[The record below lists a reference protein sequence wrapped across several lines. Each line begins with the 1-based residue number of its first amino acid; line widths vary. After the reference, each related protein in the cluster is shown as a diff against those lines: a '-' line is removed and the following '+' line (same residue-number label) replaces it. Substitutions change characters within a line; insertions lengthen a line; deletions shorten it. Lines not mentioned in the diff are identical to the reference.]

1 MTPQTATPQTAKAR
15 TAKARTAKTR
25 TAQPQ
30 TATAHTATA
39 HTATAHTATAHTA
52 TAQTAS
58 ARAAADPAGERLR
71 RWRLVLGGDAADGTG
86 CALSG
91 QDAAMDAALTAL
103 YGKGDGQARAG
114 RDRSAGLGASAPSV
128 ARWLGDIRTYFPSS
142 VVQVMQRDAIDRL
155 GLSTLLLEPEML
167 EAVEADVHLVGTL
180 LSLNKAM
187 PDTTKETARAVVRR
201 VVEDL
206 EKRLASRT
214 RATLTGALDR
224 SARVNRP
231 RHHDIDW
238 NRTIAA
244 NLKNYLPEHR
254 TVVPE
259 RLIGYGRA
267 SQSVK
272 KDVVLCIDQS
282 GSMAASVVYASV
294 FGAVLAS
301 MRSINTR
308 LVVFDTAV
316 VDLTDQLDDPVDV
329 LFGTQLG
336 GGTDINRAL
345 AYCQSQI
352 TRPADTVVVLIS
364 DLYEGG
370 IRDEMLKRVAAMKAS
385 GVQFVALLALS
396 DEGAPAYDREHA
408 AALAALG
415 APAFACTPDLF
426 PEVMAAAIEKRPL
439 PIPETV

>member
-1 MTPQTATPQTAKAR
+1 MSTEQLG
-15 TAKARTAKTR
+15 
-25 TAQPQ
+25 
-30 TATAHTATA
+30 
-39 HTATAHTATAHTA
+39 
-52 TAQTAS
+52 
-58 ARAAADPAGERLR
+58 PAVGERLR
-71 RWRLVLGGDAADGTG
+71 RWRMVLGGEQGADGTG
-86 CALSG
+86 CALTAR
-91 QDAAMDAALTAL
+91 DAAMDGALSAL
-103 YGKGDGQARAG
+103 YGGSGG
-114 RDRSAGLGASAPSV
+114 RGSSKERGAGLGASVPSV

-155 GLSTLLLEPEML
+155 GLSALLLEPEML

-187 PDTTKETARAVVRR
+187 PETTRETARAVVRK
-201 VVEDL
+201 VVDDL
-206 EKRLASRT
+206 EKRLATRT
-214 RATLTGALDR
+214 KATLTGALDR
-224 SARVNRP
+224 SARISRP
-231 RHHDIDW
+231 RHRDIDW
-238 NRTIAA
+238 DRTIRA
-244 NLKNYLPEHR
+244 NLKNYLPEYG
-254 TVVPE
+254 TVVPD
-259 RLIGYGRA
+259 RLVGYGRA
-267 SQSVK
+267 AQSVK

-301 MRSINTR
+301 MRSISTR

-396 DEGAPAYDREHA
+396 DEGAPAYDHEHA
-408 AALAALG
+408 AALSALG

-426 PEVMAAAIEKRPL
+426 PTIMAAAIEKRAL
-439 PIPETV
+439 PIPDTL

>member
-1 MTPQTATPQTAKAR
+1 M
-15 TAKARTAKTR
+15 
-25 TAQPQ
+25 
-30 TATAHTATA
+30 TAHATRHA
-39 HTATAHTATAHTA
+39 AQDHATQDHDRTGKTVDTETERTHP
-52 TAQTAS
+52 S
-58 ARAAADPAGERLR
+58 APPADGERMR
-71 RWRLVLGGDAADGTG
+71 RWRMVLGADSAESTG
-86 CALSG
+86 CTLTG
-91 QDAAMDAALTAL
+91 QDAAMDGALNAL
-103 YGKGDGQARAG
+103 YGGGGGKKPGG
-114 RDRSAGLGASAPSV
+114 RGGGGRSAGLGASAPSV

-155 GLSTLLLEPEML
+155 GLSALLLEPEML

-187 PDTTKETARAVVRR
+187 PETTKETARAVVRK
-201 VVEDL
+201 VVDDL
-206 EKRLASRT
+206 EKRLESRT

-224 SARVNRP
+224 SARISRP
-231 RHHDIDW
+231 RHRDIDW
-238 NRTIAA
+238 DRTIRA
-244 NLKNYLPEHR
+244 NLKNYLTIPGTDGGPDTG

-272 KDVVLCIDQS
+272 KDVILCIDQS

-301 MRSINTR
+301 MRTLDTR

-345 AYCQSQI
+345 AYCQSKI

-385 GVQFVALLALS
+385 GVQFVTLLALS
-396 DEGAPAYDREHA
+396 DEGAPAYDHEHA
-408 AALAALG
+408 AALGALG

-426 PEVMAAAIEKRPL
+426 PDIMAAAIEKRPL
-439 PIPETV
+439 PIPDKETGS

>member
-1 MTPQTATPQTAKAR
+1 MTGTGSSTESSTER
-15 TAKARTAKTR
+15 NT
-25 TAQPQ
+25 
-30 TATAHTATA
+30 
-39 HTATAHTATAHTA
+39 
-52 TAQTAS
+52 
-58 ARAAADPAGERLR
+58 DERLR
-71 RWRLVLGGDAADGTG
+71 RWRLVLGGADADGTG
-86 CALSG
+86 CGLEG
-91 QDAAMDAALTAL
+91 KDAAMDGALAAL
-103 YGKGDGQARAG
+103 YGSGGGKQQGGG
-114 RDRSAGLGASAPSV
+114 SRSAGLGTSAPAV

-155 GLSTLLLEPEML
+155 GLSTMLLEPEML
-167 EAVEADVHLVGTL
+167 EAVDADVHLVGTL

-187 PDTTKETARAVVRR
+187 PETTKETARAVVRK

-206 EKRLASRT
+206 EKKLATRT

-224 SARVNRP
+224 SARIQRP

-238 NRTIAA
+238 HRTIAA
-244 NLKNYLPEHR
+244 NLKHYLPEYR
-254 TVVPE
+254 TIVPE

-267 SQSVK
+267 AQSVK
-272 KDVVLCIDQS
+272 KEVVLCIDQS

-301 MRSINTR
+301 MRSIATR

-352 TRPADTVVVLIS
+352 TRPAETVVVLIS

-370 IRDEMLKRVAAMKAS
+370 IRNEMLKRVAAMKAS
-385 GVQFVALLALS
+385 GVQFVTLLALS

-408 AALAALG
+408 AALAGLG

-426 PEVMAAAIEKRPL
+426 PDVMAAAIEKRPL
-439 PIPETV
+439 PIPDVASEKGAPAANRI